1 MKKKKALATML
12 AAVMALG
19 MTACGST
26 NTTSSSTSSTDTT
39 STNSKD
45 NTSSSSAA
53 QTTADEGDPYEV
65 VLEWPAI
72 GNTPTE
78 ENLQKI
84 EAAINEVTV
93 PEINCTVK
101 LYPVELNELSNANT
115 LAISTGE
122 KVDLIVSVNTGVGT
136 LVDQGLI
143 VPMDEYVDTY
153 GADIQQKLGDALSNG
168 IYQNQLYGVSNAYI
182 QAESYGFIARAD
194 LLDAAGVEIDESKV
208 YTLDELSDILDTVA
222 ATQQV
227 GNGFYMVANINSTS
241 DIYTSFFGTVDALGA
256 STASGGLLLTDG
268 YDNTTIE
275 NIYASDAYADYAKT
289 MYDWAQKGYIPADAA
304 SNTDDGQVQLKTG
317 NYFGEFY
324 WTTPGGA
331 AGIGANVG
339 YDFKNIHLAEPYK
352 KTSQSILWSIPTTSE
367 NPQKAFEFLNLL
379 YGDNNIDDTL
389 MFGLEGETYQV
400 VEDNGTDRIVKFIDG
415 IDAASA
421 PYYCYAGVY
430 GDRLTW
436 SIWEPNT
443 IDFNQQLRDFNDT
456 ITAASPA
463 LGYSFEITDD
473 ISSAYSAVSAVVKQ
487 YTPTISA
494 GAADPDTY
502 LPQFIQDLETAGI
515 NDVIAENQKQFDA
528 WRAAK

>member
-1 MKKKKALATML
+1 ML
-12 AAVMALG
+12 L
-19 MTACGST
+19 
-26 NTTSSSTSSTDTT
+26 
-39 STNSKD
+39 
-45 NTSSSSAA
+45 
-53 QTTADEGDPYEV
+53 
-65 VLEWPAI
+65 VL
-72 GNTPTE
+72 
-78 ENLQKI
+78 L
-84 EAAINEVTV
+84 
-93 PEINCTVK
+93 
-101 LYPVELNELSNANT
+101 
-115 LAISTGE
+115 
-122 KVDLIVSVNTGVGT
+122 
-136 LVDQGLI
+136 
-143 VPMDEYVDTY
+143 
-153 GADIQQKLGDALSNG
+153 
-168 IYQNQLYGVSNAYI
+168 
-182 QAESYGFIARAD
+182 
-194 LLDAAGVEIDESKV
+194 
-208 YTLDELSDILDTVA
+208 
-222 ATQQV
+222 
-227 GNGFYMVANINSTS
+227 
-241 DIYTSFFGTVDALGA
+241 
-256 STASGGLLLTDG
+256 LLLTDG

-443 IDFNQQLRDFNDT
+443 IDYNQQLRDFNDT